1 MFHMSALLQEDNCL
15 EENWVILGSVFH
27 MEKYEGV
34 QIFKFPKMDLRGRT
48 YLKTELVCKC

>member
-15 EENWVILGSVFH
+15 KENWVILGSVFH
-27 MEKYEGV
+27 MVKYERV
-34 QIFKFPKMDLRGRT
+34 QILKFPKMDLRGRT